1 MLGVSLHEVA
11 VLLAALAI
19 AGPLARWLGISEVL
33 GYLVVGM
40 FLGPNTIGWSFT
52 DYKAKEILHFAEF
65 GIVLLLFLIGLELR
79 PKRLWAMRNAVFV
92 LGTEQVAVTGLV
104 LAGIGLLVGFS
115 WQTALYSGFAL
126 ALSSTALAVQVME
139 ETGDLQT
146 RHGRLGFSVLLFQDL
161 AAIPL
166 IAFAPLFATNEVASA
181 AAGSTMTDI
190 VAVLKGLGLIAI
202 VVVAG
207 HFLLDYA
214 IRLVALTR
222 VREAMTAAALLTVVG
237 VTIIMQQAGL
247 SASLGAFIAGALL
260 AESSYRHQLE
270 ADIQP
275 FEGLLLGLFFTA
287 IGMTIDVRLLLDEPV
302 IILSLVAGLV
312 AIKAVILYLLG
323 RFQGLEPGPARRL
336 GIALSQG
343 GEFAFVLFTVGYA
356 SGALTSENTELL
368 TIIVSLS
375 MAATPILLKL
385 ESLLSRRHK
394 QTAPAYDTLP
404 DNDGHVIIA
413 GFGRFGQIVARVL
426 TAKRIPI
433 TALDISAE
441 QVELVRRFG
450 AQAFYGDA
458 SRPDILEAA
467 DVHRARAFVLAI
479 DDVEASMRTAEL
491 VRSKYPDLP
500 IFARARNRNHALR
513 LLDLGITNLQRE
525 TFLSSLDITKQL
537 LKKLGLSD
545 REAGRIIHT
554 FRTHDERRL
563 VEDYKV
569 ASDLDKLRERAR
581 SDVKTLEKLFEED
594 AAEEARLRELAQAEE
609 PSR

>member
-33 GYLVVGM
+33 GYLIVGLM
-40 FLGPNTIGWSFT
+40 LGPNTIGWSFS

-92 LGTEQVAVTGLV
+92 LGAEQVAVTGAV
-104 LAGIGLLVGFS
+104 LAGIGMLLGFS
-115 WQTALYSGFAL
+115 WQTAMFTGLAL

-166 IAFAPLFATNEVASA
+166 IAFAPLFATSAVATA
-181 AAGSTMTDI
+181 VSTPLAD
-190 VAVLKGLGLIAI
+190 VLAVLKGLGLIAL
-202 VVVAG
+202 VVAVG

-214 IRLVALTR
+214 IRLVAFTR

-287 IGMTIDVRLLLDEPV
+287 IGMTIDVRLFLDAPG
-302 IILSLVAGLV
+302 IILTLVAGLV
-312 AIKAVILYLLG
+312 AVKAVILYALG
-323 RFQGLEPGPARRL
+323 RLQGLEPGPARRL

-356 SGALTSENTELL
+356 SGAVTSENTELL
-368 TIIVSLS
+368 TIIVTLS

-385 ESLLSRRHK
+385 EGLLSKRRK
-394 QTAPAYDTLP
+394 APMPIYDTLP

-413 GFGRFGQIVARVL
+413 GFGRVGQIVARIL
-426 TAKRIPI
+426 TAKRISI

-467 DVHRARAFVLAI
+467 DAHRARAFVLAI

-491 VRSKYPDLP
+491 VRSKYPELP
-500 IFARARNRNHALR
+500 VFARARNRNHALR
-513 LLDLGITNLQRE
+513 LLDLGITNIQRE
-525 TFLSSLDITKQL
+525 TFLSSLDLTKQL
-537 LKKLGLSD
+537 MKNLGLSE

-594 AAEEARLRELAQAEE
+594 AEEEARLRELAQAEE
-609 PSR
+609 SPR